1 MNLASRSA
9 PFRVS
14 RHEARPGSGVVAV
27 DPGSE
32 SNPRSTRRRRLGKR
46 CFASTFEEGRNGA
59 RCPYAAPLA
68 GSSPVLARHRR
79 RADPDDVTFCSAL
92 RETRGSRAAP
102 ERLPSDREPRLET
115 MARSSSSS
123 SSHRRLLLLLSL
135 VITLVSWST
144 DAQSA
149 GFVRS
154 PLSQSLLLGETTTL
168 HCEVVG
174 VPTPEVQWWFAPA
187 QRDMIN
193 EDDDGG
199 GDDDEDV
206 DNDED
211 DGDGDESDDDD
222 DVDGEKALGIR
233 EATTVTQQEDIA
245 SSSSASSS
253 SASSSSASSSSASS
267 SSASSSSSLPLV
279 PWLSVTDIDRD
290 PSQLGPP
297 GLSDF
302 RGAAGGRRRPRQ
314 RHHGRIFSQLW
325 DGDRGG
331 LVSLVTAYGPRGAQ
345 SGLTLRGLAHR
356 HAGTYECR
364 ASNAPRRNHPRRAG
378 MGARGR
384 ETLPA
389 PRWVRAQA
397 AIGVIAHPEIRTSPA
412 VQLSGSGRDRRP
424 VSLRCELSAAAGL
437 HVLGHAWLKD
447 GRALPGSEDDSAS
460 LTTTYSIEV
469 TDYSAS
475 GLYTC
480 AFHTEPPV
488 NSSIAVNAPL
498 VVEAPHASESADEGG
513 SVSLRCDASSYPPP
527 AAWTWHRQQHDGTMQ
542 VDTAGGHTAGWAHCR
557 VGNLQVGTIQE
568 EDPYIPLCV
577 LPPSLHPSSQVSLRV
592 RAHLAALWPFLGI
605 VGEVVLLT
613 GAILVYERRQVA
625 RKRLANGADDDPVAP
640 RVPQA
645 LTVVIKNLDA
655 DEMYDGV
662 IDALKSGADARHD
675 SALRQR
681 TTQ

>member
-1 MNLASRSA
+1 
-9 PFRVS
+9 
-14 RHEARPGSGVVAV
+14 
-27 DPGSE
+27 
-32 SNPRSTRRRRLGKR
+32 
-46 CFASTFEEGRNGA
+46 
-59 RCPYAAPLA
+59 
-68 GSSPVLARHRR
+68 
-79 RADPDDVTFCSAL
+79 
-92 RETRGSRAAP
+92 
-102 ERLPSDREPRLET
+102 

-123 SSHRRLLLLLSL
+123 SRRLLLLSL
-135 VITLVSWST
+135 VIALVSWST

-199 GDDDEDV
+199 GGGGDDDEDV

-211 DGDGDESDDDD
+211 DGDVDESDDDD
-222 DVDGEKALGIR
+222 DVDGEKALGTR

-253 SASSSSASSSSASS
+253 SASSSSASSS
-267 SSASSSSSLPLV
+267 LPLV

-290 PSQLGPP
+290 PSELGPP
-297 GLSDF
+297 GLADL
-302 RGAAGGRRRPRQ
+302 RGAAGGRRRPGQ

-384 ETLPA
+384 EPLPV

-447 GRALPGSEDDSAS
+447 GKALPGSEDDSAS

-513 SVSLRCDASSYPPP
+513 SVSLRCDARTYPPP

-542 VDTAGGHTAGWAHCR
+542 VIGSVRDGEEVGEDSGTGDAEAGRAVVVVLNGGRRSELRLGPPLVSSRDSGLYVCNASVAARLATGAAE
-557 VGNLQVGTIQE
+557 VE
-568 EDPYIPLCV
+568 EGGVADEGPAWG
-577 LPPSLHPSSQVSLRV
+577 SGQVSLRV

-625 RKRLANGADDDPVAP
+625 RKRLANGAGKA
-640 RVPQA
+640 A
-645 LTVVIKNLDA
+645 LTP
-655 DEMYDGV
+655 GTT
-662 IDALKSGADARHD
+662 RH
-675 SALRQR
+675 
-681 TTQ
+681 

>member
-1 MNLASRSA
+1 
-9 PFRVS
+9 
-14 RHEARPGSGVVAV
+14 
-27 DPGSE
+27 
-32 SNPRSTRRRRLGKR
+32 
-46 CFASTFEEGRNGA
+46 
-59 RCPYAAPLA
+59 
-68 GSSPVLARHRR
+68 
-79 RADPDDVTFCSAL
+79 
-92 RETRGSRAAP
+92 
-102 ERLPSDREPRLET
+102 

-123 SSHRRLLLLLSL
+123 SHRLHILLLSL
-135 VITLVSWST
+135 VITLVAWST
-144 DAQSA
+144 EGQSSA

-154 PLSQSLLLGETTTL
+154 PLSQSLLLGGTTTL

-199 GDDDEDV
+199 GSDDDDEDV

-211 DGDGDESDDDD
+211 DDDGDGDESDDDN
-222 DVDGEKALGIR
+222 DVDGEKALGR

-245 SSSSASSS
+245 SSSSASSP
-253 SASSSSASSSSASS
+253 SASSPSA
-267 SSASSSSSLPLV
+267 SSSSLPLI
-279 PWLSVTDIDRD
+279 PWLSVTDVDRD
-290 PSQLGPP
+290 PSELGPP
-297 GLSDF
+297 GLPDP

-314 RHHGRIFSQLW
+314 RHHGRTFSQLW

-331 LVSLVTAYGPRGAQ
+331 LVSLATAYGPRGAQ

-364 ASNAPRRNHPRRAG
+364 ASNAPRRNRPRGAG
-378 MGARGR
+378 TGARGG
-384 ETLPA
+384 ETLPI

-397 AIGVIAHPEIRTSPA
+397 AIGIIAHPEIRTSPA
-412 VQLSGSGRDRRP
+412 VQLSGQDQRP

-437 HVLGHAWLKD
+437 RVLGHAWLKD

-469 TDYSAS
+469 THYSAS

-498 VVEAPHASESADEGG
+498 VVEAPRASESADEGG
-513 SVSLRCDASSYPPP
+513 SVSLRCDARTYPPP
-527 AAWTWHRQQHDGTMQ
+527 ATWTWHHQQHDGTMQ
-542 VDTAGGHTAGWAHCR
+542 VIGSVRDGGEVGEDSGTGDAETGRAVVVVLNGGRRSELRLGPPLVSSRDSGLYVCNATVAARLAAGVA
-557 VGNLQVGTIQE
+557 E
-568 EDPYIPLCV
+568 EEEEEGGVTDEGPAWG
-577 LPPSLHPSSQVSLRV
+577 SGQVSLRV
-592 RAHLAALWPFLGI
+592 RARLAALWPFLGI
-605 VGEVVLLT
+605 VAEVVLLT

-625 RKRLANGADDDPVAP
+625 RKRLANGADDDPVAA

-645 LTVVIKNLDA
+645 LTAVIKNLDA

-662 IDALKSGADARHD
+662 IDALWVTPDNRVNK
-675 SALRQR
+675 
-681 TTQ
+681 

>member
-1 MNLASRSA
+1 
-9 PFRVS
+9 
-14 RHEARPGSGVVAV
+14 
-27 DPGSE
+27 
-32 SNPRSTRRRRLGKR
+32 
-46 CFASTFEEGRNGA
+46 
-59 RCPYAAPLA
+59 
-68 GSSPVLARHRR
+68 
-79 RADPDDVTFCSAL
+79 
-92 RETRGSRAAP
+92 
-102 ERLPSDREPRLET
+102 

-123 SSHRRLLLLLSL
+123 HRRLLLLSL

-222 DVDGEKALGIR
+222 DVDGEKALGRR
-233 EATTVTQQEDIA
+233 EATTVTQQEEIASSSSA

-384 ETLPA
+384 KTLPA

-542 VDTAGGHTAGWAHCR
+542 GRAVVVVLNGGRRSELRLGPPLVSSRDSGLYVCNASVAARLATGAA
-557 VGNLQVGTIQE
+557 E
-568 EDPYIPLCV
+568 E
-577 LPPSLHPSSQVSLRV
+577 VSLRV

-681 TTQ
+681 TTQWWAVPLVLFQSPSFHSSPATRRRNRDSRRSLELTVASKQI